1 MAVDYSKVITP
12 TVNPGQAIGAGLSSI
27 AEALPNRDE
36 VLTASAT
43 SAIENALGSTVSLLG
58 KDVKEW
64 DLGIDEITKSE
75 NKIDDAFTI
84 YTKWIEGLSPSDRER
99 AKRLGLTATKF
110 GQVYKTTADSIGSM
124 LNQKIEVSGL
134 DDKELRTLFKG
145 KENLT
150 NFLRMSDLNL
160 QTRLAEPKGVMDQL
174 SGWRDFFT
182 PNPEEEGIFK
192 TAFKTGISPYGMS
205 ITAGDII
212 EGATDYFGAS
222 DKTSRIAGEVGEI
235 TGGIAG
241 GVAFK
246 EAVPMIT
253 KYIKDKGMPS
263 LLKKAVKKMGVARV
277 AATLGK
283 IGVGALGLAPS
294 GGALTAI
301 MAAWTAKDIYDIIQ
315 IIQEDTKKE
324 TK

>member
-160 QTRLAEPKGVMDQL
+160 QTRLAEPKGVMVCARGCACMSPSVL
-174 SGWRDFFT
+174 RPLMLGVLVAVTGEEFT
-182 PNPEEEGIFK
+182 
-192 TAFKTGISPYGMS
+192 SPG
-205 ITAGDII
+205 
-212 EGATDYFGAS
+212 
-222 DKTSRIAGEVGEI
+222 
-235 TGGIAG
+235 
-241 GVAFK
+241 
-246 EAVPMIT
+246 PW
-253 KYIKDKGMPS
+253 S
-263 LLKKAVKKMGVARV
+263 L
-277 AATLGK
+277 
-283 IGVGALGLAPS
+283 
-294 GGALTAI
+294 
-301 MAAWTAKDIYDIIQ
+301 
-315 IIQEDTKKE
+315 
-324 TK
+324 